1 MLSKQLT
8 DDFWWVGTLDPDLR
22 IFDIVMNI
30 DHGTTYNSYVLK
42 GKNKTV
48 VFEAAKAPFLEDYL
62 EKVREIVPIEEIDI
76 LVVDHSEPD
85 HTGTIEKMLELNPK
99 MQIVGTSGAL
109 NFLKE
114 ITNREFTGTAVKD
127 GDEIDIGGRTL
138 RFIMAPNLH
147 WPDTMFTWVPEE
159 GLLVTCD
166 VFGAHYSYEG
176 IVNDASIDD
185 GIWMEMAHFYF
196 DAIISPFRADVR
208 TALKKI
214 EGLDIRLIATGH
226 GPALVN
232 NPRRMIDLYAE
243 WSSEPDSYEKKTV
256 IIPYVSAYGYTK
268 LLAQEIRQGICDA
281 GDIDVRLCDMVY
293 SDPAEVLCV
302 IKKADGF
309 LFGTPTILG
318 EALPP
323 IWDLAS
329 RLTAREVAGKYAGA
343 FGAYGWSGEGVPHLM
358 ERLKQLKVKLVGDG
372 LRVRFKPD
380 EAQRE
385 EARAFGE
392 LFGRAVLG
400 LDASGPQGAGQR
412 NGQ

>member
-8 DDFWWVGTLDPDLR
+8 NDLWWVGNLDPDLR
-22 IFDIVMNI
+22 VFDIVMRT
-30 DHGTTYNSYVLK
+30 DHGTSYNSYVLK
-42 GKNKTV
+42 GESKTV
-48 VFEAAKAPFLEDYL
+48 LFEASKEPFFDAYIANIKE
-62 EKVREIVPIEEIDI
+62 VVPVEEIDI
-76 LVVDHSEPD
+76 LVANHSEPD
-85 HTGTIEKMLELNPK
+85 HTGTIEKLLELNPK
-99 MQIVGTSGAL
+99 LQIVGTQGAI

-114 ITNREFTGTAVKD
+114 ITNREFAGTAVKD

-138 RFIMAPNLH
+138 RFVTAPNLH
-147 WPDTMFTWVPEE
+147 WPDTMFTYVPED
-159 GLLVTCD
+159 GILVTCD
-166 VFGAHYSYEG
+166 AFGAHFCYDG
-176 IVNDASIDD
+176 IVDDTNIDD
-185 GIWMEMAHFYF
+185 GLWMGMARFYY
-196 DAIISPFRADVR
+196 DMIISPFRADVQ

-226 GPALVN
+226 GPVLVN

-268 LLAQEIRQGICDA
+268 MLAQEIRQGIYNA

-293 SDPAEVLCV
+293 TDPAEVLFV

-309 LFGTPTILG
+309 LLGTPTVVG

-329 RLTAREVAGKYAGA
+329 RLTAREVQGKCAGV
-343 FGAYGWSGEGVPHLM
+343 FGAYGWSGEGVPHIM
-358 ERLKQLKVKLVGDG
+358 ERLKQLKVNIVGDG
-372 LRVRFKPD
+372 LRVRFKPNA
-380 EAQRE
+380 AQCE

-392 LFGRAVLG
+392 KFGRAVLG
-400 LDASGPQGAGQR
+400 LE
-412 NGQ
+412 